1 MTDYGKVRSTVKPD
15 EIVIDEFSVWENRN
29 IKAISENVDS
39 ENEFVGYEFNMV
51 QYDKNEF
58 ILKQTKENSELSE
71 QITQTQVVSFA
82 TNAITTAS
90 RMKFD
95 PITRSRRQ
103 ATKTTSSVTP
113 FLQSPFQPAPLS
125 NAPFFVLADL

>member
-29 IKAISENVDS
+29 IKAVSENVGS

-58 ILKQTKENSELSE
+58 ILKQAKENSELSE
-71 QITQTQVVSFA
+71 QVTQTQIALTEVYEMMA
-82 TNAITTAS
+82 
-90 RMKFD
+90 
-95 PITRSRRQ
+95 
-103 ATKTTSSVTP
+103 
-113 FLQSPFQPAPLS
+113 
-125 NAPFFVLADL
+125 